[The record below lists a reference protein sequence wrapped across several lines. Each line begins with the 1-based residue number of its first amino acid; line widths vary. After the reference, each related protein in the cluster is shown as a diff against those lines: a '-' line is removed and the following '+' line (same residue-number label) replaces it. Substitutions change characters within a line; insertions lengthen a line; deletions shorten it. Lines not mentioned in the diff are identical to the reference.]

1 MWRGKTSHLSFAL
14 RKDSWIDFPSLRRS
28 WSFRCRAKVRT
39 LLEVK
44 RTRPRASRAGAK
56 CRLSLFAAMDSMS
69 PELMFWFALATKMVV
84 TALFVSVATIV
95 AERLGATVGALVAT
109 L

>member
-1 MWRGKTSHLSFAL
+1 VNSAMWRGKTSHLSFAL

-44 RTRPRASRAGAK
+44 RTRRVHRERVDSALLIRSRHA
-56 CRLSLFAAMDSMS
+56 RI
-69 PELMFWFALATKMVV
+69 VV
-84 TALFVSVATIV
+84 
-95 AERLGATVGALVAT
+95 
-109 L
+109 